1 MSLNVIIP
9 ALSFA
14 AGTLIGVAA
23 HCCFSTAE
31 NDAEYYRSL
40 CEIQKDALRRTREQC
55 KVFGAAAKLDAAAAK
70 KGNKEIK
77 ALRRE
82 NALLKKNLRR
92 RRRIFKSSAR
102 GAHRNKYKPHRPRRK
117 PGNTRIRTIVPD
129 EFYNAG

>member
-14 AGTLIGVAA
+14 AGALIGALA
-23 HCCFSTAE
+23 HCYFSTTAI
-31 NDAEYYRSL
+31 DIEYYRSL
-40 CEIQKDALRRTREQC
+40 CESQKDSLRKAKEQC
-55 KVFGAAAKLDAAAAK
+55 EVLGAAITLDARAAK
-70 KGNKEIK
+70 KEIK
-77 ALRRE
+77 TLRRE

-102 GAHRNKYKPHRPRRK
+102 GAHRNKYKPRRPRRK
-117 PGNTRIRTIVPD
+117 PARIRTIVPD